1 MMKLFFQSPSALFMD
16 IPMILARPKIKVFS
30 EKIAFVKMPKGCD
43 WGKNILRAWPKIGED
58 SAHAAPILKPGHIIA
73 CLGCTD
79 CANAF
84 VQGEYG
90 SDDDDAKFRKEAILN
105 FLWEKKNGG

>member
-1 MMKLFFQSPSALFMD
+1 MVLEGFGFPEVVVEEAG
-16 IPMILARPKIKVFS
+16 R
-30 EKIAFVKMPKGCD
+30 EK
-43 WGKNILRAWPKIGED
+43 D

-79 CANAF
+79 GANAF